1 MNAYDASK
9 GTPEIDRF
17 SAGCVRKI
25 LRVSH
30 RTLTRW
36 DKNGFLRALRTA
48 RGNRFYTRDQ
58 IEAFM
63 RSTYVVKRKDSF
75 LEYRPLGE
83 TGEEL
88 A

>member
-1 MNAYDASK
+1 MNEHDDSK

-36 DKNGFLRALRTA
+36 DTNGFLKALRTKK
-48 RGNRFYTRDQ
+48 GNRFYTRDQ
-58 IEAFM
+58 VEAFM
-63 RSTYVVKRKDSF
+63 RATYVVQRKDSF
-75 LEYRPLGE
+75 LEYRPLEGGE
-83 TGEEL
+83 
-88 A
+88 